1 MNLNKTIFFLT
12 LPLFVFAL
20 EPIGLVKKVKGEA
33 FDIKG
38 DNTTISLKVGDR
50 IYENDTIKTDPKSSV
65 GIIFEDGTLISV
77 GSNSEFKVTEYLFEP
92 KDKKVKFNSNLAKGS
107 MACMS
112 GLIAKINP
120 DAMKIKAKSASMGI
134 RGTYFIVEVNE

>member
-1 MNLNKTIFFLT
+1 M
-12 LPLFVFAL
+12 FAL

-33 FDIKG
+33 FDIKR
-38 DNTTISLKVGDR
+38 DNTTIPLKVGDK
-50 IYENDTIKTDPKSSV
+50 IYEGDTIKTSMKSSI

-77 GSNSEFKVTEYLFEP
+77 GSNSVFGVDEYLFEP
-92 KDKKVKFNSNLAKGS
+92 KDKKVKFNSNLTKGT

-134 RGTYFIVEVNE
+134 RGTYFIVEVDE